1 MQVLIFF
8 IAVLIIKMLFF
19 VLFYDIIVLL
29 NMFIKGR
36 FYIMTKRDSKFEL
49 LRIFAMFIII
59 VSHLSFH
66 GLVQHSYTAN
76 TTFIN
81 ERVNFALTHLGST
94 GVGIFFLLAGY
105 FGVGSDNIHFKSLGR
120 ICINVIVYSVLGLLG
135 SVIYMGSIGAHI
147 DVVSFISCFFPI
159 TNAVY
164 WYASAYILL
173 MLLKPQVNL
182 FVNKIKK
189 SDYFI
194 VIFICFI
201 IYSFASY
208 LDSIYANIL
217 EGVFYYI
224 VGAGIFLHVDK
235 LAKIKSVFFFLTGII
250 FVVLHLPI
258 LAAILFFM
266 CFHNMKGFYN
276 NKINIVA
283 KSTFSIYLIHEH
295 VLVRDILWGYL
306 FNSKIIM
313 LDLPLYI
320 CYCLLVCICIFV
332 GCMFIDFFI
341 QFIFNLS
348 VKSCLKSFRSR
359 QSDKDMSV

>member
-1 MQVLIFF
+1 
-8 IAVLIIKMLFF
+8 
-19 VLFYDIIVLL
+19 
-29 NMFIKGR
+29 MFIKGR
-36 FYIMTKRDSKFEL
+36 FYIMIKRDSKFEL

-66 GLVQHSYTAN
+66 GLIQHGYTAN
-76 TTFIN
+76 ATFIN
-81 ERVNFALTHLGST
+81 ERMNFVLTHLGST

-120 ICINVIVYSVLGLLG
+120 ICINVIIYSVLGLLG

-224 VGAGIFLHVDK
+224 VGACIFLHVDK
-235 LAKIKSVFFFLTGII
+235 LAKIKSVFFFLAGII
-250 FVVLHLPI
+250 FVILHLPI

-295 VLVRDILWGYL
+295 VLIRDVLWGYL
-306 FNSKIIM
+306 FKGKIIM

-348 VKSCLKSFRSR
+348 VKSCLKSFRSC